1 MFSFLLL
8 ILSAMPVESTVGVP
22 VTVDYPLP
30 SGWEIE
36 TLDSG
41 EQWEVVSQDSGRMVL
56 IPLDLDTLQLPVLM
70 AWNQQSDTLFLSPPQ
85 MIVIRTMADTLYVP
99 AVFPYPAL
107 LDIPAGFPADY
118 LEALRFWLA
127 WGAPPGTDW
136 LLISLITA
144 GALIVVLITW
154 LIIRRRLRSRLH
166 QEAAE
171 HDTEPLQSSSDAM
184 ALLESKW
191 FTDGCWQELYSDVD
205 RLLRNTIERKFT
217 LSNRALTY
225 GQVMRKLKG
234 KPDGRKFKRETEPL
248 VQEITLQRYAGWG
261 SSRDRAQRFI
271 RLLARIMETWR

>member
-1 MFSFLLL
+1 MFILLY
-8 ILSAMPVESTVGVP
+8 ILSAVPVESTVGVS
-22 VTVDYPLP
+22 VTVDYSLP

-36 TLDSG
+36 ELGSG
-41 EQWEVVSQDSGRMVL
+41 EQWEVVSQEGGCIDI

-70 AWNQQSDTLFLSPPQ
+70 SWNPQNDTLLLPPPV
-85 MIVIRTMADTLYVP
+85 MIVTRTMADTLYAP

-107 LDIPAGFPADY
+107 LDIPVGFPVDY
-118 LEALRFWLA
+118 IKALRFWLA

-136 LLISLITA
+136 LLYALIIT

-154 LIIRRRLRSRLH
+154 LIIRRRLKKVRIHDSS
-166 QEAAE
+166 E
-171 HDTEPLQSSSDAM
+171 HDTAPVQSSSDAL
-184 ALLESKW
+184 ALLESRW
-191 FTDGCWQELYSDVD
+191 FTDGCWQELYLDVD
-205 RLLRNTIERKFT
+205 RLLRNTIETKFD

-225 GQVMRKLKG
+225 GQVMKKLKG

-248 VQEITLQRYAGWG
+248 VEEITLQRYAGWG

>member
-1 MFSFLLL
+1 MFSFLLS
-8 ILSAMPVESTVGVP
+8 ILSAVTVESTVGVP
-22 VTVDYPLP
+22 ATVDYSLP

-36 TLDSG
+36 TLDAG
-41 EQWEVVSQDSGRMVL
+41 EQWEVVSQDGGSINI

-70 AWNQQSDTLFLSPPQ
+70 AWNQASDTLLLQPPH

-107 LDIPAGFPADY
+107 LDIPAGFSVDY
-118 LEALRFWLA
+118 LEVLRFWLA

-136 LLISLITA
+136 LLISLIAT
-144 GALIVVLITW
+144 GALIVVLFTW

-166 QEAAE
+166 QEATE
-171 HDTEPLQSSSDAM
+171 HDTEPLQSSADAM
-184 ALLESKW
+184 ALLESRW
-191 FTDGCWQELYSDVD
+191 FTDGCWQELYADVD
-205 RLLRNTIERKFT
+205 RLLRNTIERKFD

-248 VQEITLQRYAGWG
+248 VEEITLQRYAGWG

-271 RLLARIMETWR
+271 RLLAGVMETWR